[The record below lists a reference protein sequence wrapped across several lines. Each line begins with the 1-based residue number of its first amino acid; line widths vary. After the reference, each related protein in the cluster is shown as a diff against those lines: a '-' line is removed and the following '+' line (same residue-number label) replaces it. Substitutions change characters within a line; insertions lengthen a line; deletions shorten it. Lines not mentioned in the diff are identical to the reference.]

1 MQSLHTERL
10 LLRPLTIEDASALH
24 RLNSDERV
32 MRYIGPLQQ
41 SVEDTA
47 HYLQTS
53 PLRDYQLYGYGR
65 HAVIHKD
72 SGEFIGFCGLKYLA
86 DLQETDIGYRLH
98 PDYWGQGLALEAAQA
113 AMKFGQHQ
121 LNLKR
126 IIGLA
131 MPDNQPSIR
140 LLQKLGMRYEKQVA
154 HLGTECVCYSVQY

>member
-1 MQSLHTERL
+1 MQSLYTERL
-10 LLRPLTIEDASALH
+10 LLRPLTLEDAAALH

-32 MRYIGPLQQ
+32 MRYIGPLQH

-47 HYLQTS
+47 YYLQTS
-53 PLRDYQLYGYGR
+53 PLRDYQRCGYGR
-65 HAVIHKD
+65 HAVIHKG
-72 SGEFIGFCGLKYLA
+72 SGEFIGFCGLKYLT
-86 DLQETDIGYRLH
+86 DMQETDIGYRLH

-113 AMKFGQHQ
+113 AMQFGQHQ
-121 LNLKR
+121 LGLKR

-131 MPDNQPSIR
+131 MPDNQSSIR